1 MRNGIGQVCGAALVA
16 IGLAGQPAAGQAPPA
31 PPPEPSSA
39 SASALPPE
47 PVAGATAAAQ
57 PIALDLVWSVRSG
70 LNVAVFLCGDA
81 ALIGQYNQ
89 VLKRHAAVLAMAY
102 AAQEQR
108 FRTAFGNRWERP
120 FNDALTR
127 QFNLYSLLPDRTA
140 YCRWATALAA
150 DLVQRPA
157 EELPALATAAA
168 ASLQPGPI
176 LVATE

>member
-1 MRNGIGQVCGAALVA
+1 MTNGIGQMCGAVLVV

-31 PPPEPSSA
+31 PSTEPLSPSA
-39 SASALPPE
+39 SVLPPAT
-47 PVAGATAAAQ
+47 VADPAAAAQ
-57 PIALDLVWSVRSG
+57 PTALDLVWSVRSG
-70 LNVAVFLCGDA
+70 LNVAAFLCRDA

-89 VLKRHAAVLAMAY
+89 ILKRHAAVLAMAY

-127 QFNLYSLLPDRTA
+127 QFNRYSLLPDRAA

-168 ASLQPGPI
+168 AGLQPGPI